1 MRFIS
6 RWIAVVV
13 ATFLVSG
20 CAATYEHRAVTEADA
35 ALDRGSPVLIGQPG
49 NGRYGATE
57 YEGSGKAVAR
67 AVQAAFAAHSN
78 HVRVVPVCE
87 SFGCLNARDDS
98 GEAYLVVPQI
108 LHWEDRAT
116 EWSGKLDR
124 IKVKVSVYETGQSD
138 PIASRLMS
146 GKSKWATFGGD
157 KPQDLL
163 NAPISNFVD
172 SLY

>member
-1 MRFIS
+1 MRCVS
-6 RWIAVVV
+6 RWIAVAV
-13 ATFLVSG
+13 AAFVLSG
-20 CAATYEHRAVTEADA
+20 CAATYEHRAVTETDAD
-35 ALDRGSPVLIGQPG
+35 LDRGSPVLIAQPG

-57 YEGSGKAVAR
+57 YEGSGKAAAA
-67 AVQAAFAAHSN
+67 AVQASFEAHSN
-78 HVRVVPVCE
+78 RVRVVPVCE

-116 EWSGKLDR
+116 EWSGKPDR
-124 IKVKVSVYETGQSD
+124 IKVKVSVHETGQSD

-163 NAPISNFVD
+163 HTPISNFVD